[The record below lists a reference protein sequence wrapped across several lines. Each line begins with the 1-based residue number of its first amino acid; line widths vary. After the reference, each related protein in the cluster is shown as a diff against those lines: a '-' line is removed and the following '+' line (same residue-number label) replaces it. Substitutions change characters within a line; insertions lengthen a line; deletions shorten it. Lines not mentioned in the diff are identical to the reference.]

1 VIMNTSC
8 KPGTEERVKLPTTE
22 WNLISHKNVLSQ
34 RDFDM
39 FTLMA
44 TNRDIFDQLAAYVG
58 PVITPTVD
66 FYLDGI
72 TKLQEHIRQSNG
84 NVSKFKKH
92 LTLNHQ
98 ENENNNK
105 AQDDVV
111 QSDEE
116 SEASCDM

>member
-1 VIMNTSC
+1 SAL
-8 KPGTEERVKLPTTE
+8 KLQTMLQDLKTDCGS
-22 WNLISHKNVLSQ
+22 NIIYQSHKNVLSQ

-84 NVSKFKKH
+84 NVSKFK
-92 LTLNHQ
+92 NI
-98 ENENNNK
+98 
-105 AQDDVV
+105 
-111 QSDEE
+111 
-116 SEASCDM
+116 